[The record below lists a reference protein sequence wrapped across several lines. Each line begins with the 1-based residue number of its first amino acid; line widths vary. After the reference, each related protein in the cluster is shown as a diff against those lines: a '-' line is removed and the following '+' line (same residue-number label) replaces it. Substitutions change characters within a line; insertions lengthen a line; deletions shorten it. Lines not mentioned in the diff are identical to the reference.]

1 MTDTIGNRLKT
12 LRAEHD
18 LSQEKLAEEL
28 DIARTTV
35 SHLEN
40 GNREPSL
47 YTLMAYAEH
56 FGVSTDWILFGKEYE
71 G

>member
-1 MTDTIGNRLKT
+1 MTDKICDRMRT
-12 LRAEHD
+12 LRMEHEI
-18 LSQEKLAEEL
+18 SQEKLAEEL

-47 YTLMAYAEH
+47 YVLMAYAEY
-56 FGVSTDWILFGKEYE
+56 FSVSVDWILYGKEHE
-71 G
+71 A

>member
-1 MTDTIGNRLKT
+1 MTDRICDRLRT
-12 LRAEHD
+12 LRIEHEI
-18 LSQEKLAEEL
+18 SQEKLAEEL

-47 YTLMAYAEH
+47 YVLMAYAEY
-56 FGVSTDWILFGKEYE
+56 FGVSTDWILFGRERE
-71 G
+71 

>member
-1 MTDTIGNRLKT
+1 MTDRICGRLRT
-12 LRAEHD
+12 LRMEHEI
-18 LSQEKLAEEL
+18 SQEKLSEEL

-47 YTLMAYAEH
+47 YVLMAYAEY
-56 FGVSTDWILFGKEYE
+56 FGVSTDWILFGRERE
-71 G
+71 

>member
-1 MTDTIGNRLKT
+1 MSDTIANRLRT
-12 LRAEHD
+12 LRMEHEI
-18 LSQEKLAEEL
+18 SQEKLAEEL

-47 YTLMAYAEH
+47 YVLMAYAEY
-56 FGVSTDWILFGKEYE
+56 FSVSVDWILYGKEYGE
-71 G
+71 

>member
-1 MTDTIGNRLKT
+1 MTDRICDRLRT
-12 LRAEHD
+12 LRMEHEI
-18 LSQEKLAEEL
+18 SQEKLADEL

-47 YTLMAYAEH
+47 YVLMAYAGY
-56 FGVSTDWILFGKEYE
+56 FGVSTDWILFGRERE
-71 G
+71 

>member
-1 MTDTIGNRLKT
+1 MTDRICDRLRT
-12 LRAEHD
+12 LRMEHEI
-18 LSQEKLAEEL
+18 SQEKLAEEL

-47 YTLMAYAEH
+47 YMLMAYAEY
-56 FGVSTDWILFGKEYE
+56 FGVSTDWILFGRERE
-71 G
+71 

>member
-1 MTDTIGNRLKT
+1 MSDTIANRLRT
-12 LRAEHD
+12 LRMEHEI
-18 LSQEKLAEEL
+18 SQEKLAEEL

-47 YTLMAYAEH
+47 YVLMAYAEY

-71 G
+71 E

>member
-1 MTDTIGNRLKT
+1 MTDKICDRMRT
-12 LRAEHD
+12 LRMEHEI
-18 LSQEKLAEEL
+18 SQEKLAEEL

-47 YTLMAYAEH
+47 YVLMAYAEY
-56 FGVSTDWILFGKEYE
+56 FGVSTDWILFGRERE
-71 G
+71 

>member
-1 MTDTIGNRLKT
+1 MTDKICDRMRT
-12 LRAEHD
+12 LRMEHEI
-18 LSQEKLAEEL
+18 SQEKLAEEL

-47 YTLMAYAEH
+47 YVLMAYAEY
-56 FGVSTDWILFGKEYE
+56 FSVSVDWILFGKEHE
-71 G
+71 E

>member
-1 MTDTIGNRLKT
+1 MNDTIANRLKS
-12 LRAEHD
+12 LRVEHEI
-18 LSQEKLAEEL
+18 SQEKLAEEL

-47 YTLMAYAEH
+47 YMLMAYAEH

>member
-1 MTDTIGNRLKT
+1 MTDRICDRMRT
-12 LRAEHD
+12 LRMEHEI
-18 LSQEKLAEEL
+18 SQEKLAEEL

-47 YTLMAYAEH
+47 YVLMAYAEY
-56 FGVSTDWILFGKEYE
+56 FGVSTDWILFGRECE
-71 G
+71 

>member
-28 DIARTTV
+28 DISRTMV

-40 GNREPSL
+40 GNRKPSL
-47 YTLMAYAEH
+47 YMLMAYAEH

>member
-47 YTLMAYAEH
+47 YMLMAYAEH

>member
-1 MTDTIGNRLKT
+1 MTDKICDRMRT
-12 LRAEHD
+12 LRMEREI
-18 LSQEKLAEEL
+18 SQEKLAEEL

-47 YTLMAYAEH
+47 YVLMAYAEY
-56 FGVSTDWILFGKEYE
+56 FGVSTDWILFGRERE
-71 G
+71 